1 MAQGFDVSEF
11 DKFTKD
17 MIDMAEKKMPKKLNR
32 FINRES
38 TKLTS
43 RTKKEAKIAIENVTG
58 KYHGSIE
65 RIRNNKKGSR
75 SYIGGTV
82 SADRKAHLLELGH
95 EQVIGRGPRKGTKVG
110 VVAGRNVFKA
120 AADSFED
127 EFNRDLSEFVDDVAK
142 ELTK

>member
-17 MIDMAEKKMPKKLNR
+17 MIDMAQKKMPKKLSKFMNT
-32 FINRES
+32 ES
-38 TKLTS
+38 RKLTS
-43 RTKKEAKIAIENVTG
+43 ATKKESKAAVEKRTG
-58 KYHGSIE
+58 SYHSSIKK
-65 RIRNNKKGSR
+65 RRTYNKNGIYS
-75 SYIGGTV
+75 GGTV
-82 SADRKAHLLELGH
+82 SADRKAHLLEYGH
-95 EQVIGRGPRKGTKVG
+95 NQVIGRGPRKGTKVG

-127 EFNRDLSEFVDDVAK
+127 EFNYDLSEFVDDVAK